1 MARADTA
8 AQQTGYHGRRVIVWS
23 LLALVVAY
31 SVWRLFIGYPR
42 PRASYGLL
50 AAREAAF
57 LDAAAEATFPAGGAI
72 PLSGRDADLPSYAD
86 AFLRSL
92 PRHLRLQVRA
102 MLMLFEQATIF
113 FPAPGRGG
121 RRRFS
126 ALSAEQ
132 RVASL
137 AGWSESGL
145 FLRRLAFTALR
156 AVLTMGYLGHPV
168 AMRFVRLAPFDFPS
182 PVCEADLLYPRI
194 GQHPDTITLTEA
206 DLWSSD
212 GTPLDIDSPIHPEYA
227 GEDR

>member
-1 MARADTA
+1 M
-8 AQQTGYHGRRVIVWS
+8 IVWL

-31 SVWRLFIGYPR
+31 SVWRLLLGYPR
-42 PRASYGLL
+42 PRASYALL

-57 LDAAAEATFPAGGAI
+57 LDAAAEATFPPGGAI
-72 PLSGRDADLPSYAD
+72 PLSGRDADLPGYAD
-86 AFLRSL
+86 AFLASL

-126 ALSAEQ
+126 ALSREQ
-132 RVASL
+132 QVASL
-137 AGWSESGL
+137 SGWSQSGL
-145 FLRRLAFTALR
+145 FARRLAFTALR

-168 AMRFVRLAPFDFPS
+168 AMRFVRLAPYDFPS

-194 GQHPDTITLTEA
+194 GAGPETISLTAE

-212 GTPLDIDSPIHPEYA
+212 GTPLDIDGPVHPDFA
-227 GEDR
+227 GDDR